1 MNPLLLIK
9 PLLGLGGGLL
19 NNPITKLVAEKT
31 IGAVQHKMEKDKIIK
46 AKEIEAAKTVDVAK
60 IGVQL
65 EQVRQQENSWKDE
78 WITVV
83 FTLVFVAHFVG
94 PLQPFMEKGWQILGQ
109 ANDYYWIIVLTIVGG
124 AFGVTTLKKFKK

>member
-1 MNPLLLIK
+1 VNPLLLIK